1 MKFLGIIYLGICGFI
16 LPQESTIKGRY
27 EMQFEEE
34 FNSQNCIVNFDGN
47 IYKRKLS
54 DGKTVKGKIEYS
66 SQRIL
71 LKDKNT
77 SLQMEFYKDEMPNDT
92 IYFRTKDLKKKNK
105 DKDGEIVI
113 YSGKL
118 IRVKW

>member
-1 MKFLGIIYLGICGFI
+1 MKFLGIIYLVFCGFI
-16 LPQESTIKGRY
+16 LPQESMIKGRY

-66 SQRIL
+66 NQRIL
-71 LKDKNT
+71 LKDTNT

-92 IYFRTKDLKKKNK
+92 IYFKTKDLKNKNK
-105 DKDGEIVI
+105 GKEGEIVI